1 VSSSPL
7 PAMAIIAWQKVVS
20 AGKSE
25 VHDGIGGVL
34 VLHSCSLVACS
45 AEVGAALYCKV
56 GQQERLVLARPTAAK
71 PHALLRTRVTEAVT
85 LSSEGGDIFV
95 SGVVLPAEGI
105 GTTEAEP
112 PAKRLRVE
120 AAPAA
125 VQGKEAAG
133 VVNSSNAAAASDSAK
148 SKVPDQSVSQPRQ
161 NGKPDGGSSAGANA
175 ACTPKEEQATQVKN
189 FPSKVVGAVN
199 SSTAAAAS
207 DSAKR
212 KVPEQ
217 SVSQPRQDVKV
228 DGGSGS
234 GAKAVSAPNQA
245 QATQSKNVPS
255 KAERKKNGNQAA
267 PVAKRQL
274 PSGLNYEVL
283 KAGSGPQ
290 AQRGKNVQVRYD
302 GRLVKSGSRF
312 DKGIIKF
319 RLGLGEVIRGWDEG
333 VLGMLR
339 GERRRLLVPARLG
352 YGSRGAPPAIPAN
365 ADLVFDVELVAC

>member
-1 VSSSPL
+1 MVIPTTFRL
-7 PAMAIIAWQKVVS
+7 LAMARTAWQKVVS

-25 VHDGIGGVL
+25 IHDGSTGVL
-34 VLHSCSLVACS
+34 VLHSCSLVARG
-45 AEVGAALYCKV
+45 AEANAALYCKI
-56 GQQERLVLARPTAAK
+56 GQQERLALARPTAAK

-85 LSSEGGDIFV
+85 LSSEGGDILV

-112 PAKRLRVE
+112 AAKRHRVE
-120 AAPAA
+120 
-125 VQGKEAAG
+125 EA
-133 VVNSSNAAAASDSAK
+133 
-148 SKVPDQSVSQPRQ
+148 R
-161 NGKPDGGSSAGANA
+161 
-175 ACTPKEEQATQVKN
+175 E
-189 FPSKVVGAVN
+189 VVGHVS
-199 SSTAAAAS
+199 SSTAATAS

-217 SVSQPRQDVKV
+217 SVSQPGQNGKTE
-228 DGGSGS
+228 G
-234 GAKAVSAPNQA
+234 GAKAASTPKQEKEKVHSKVAGSVNSNDAGPASDTAKRKVPEQSASQSRQNGKADGGNEAGAKAASAPKQA
-245 QATQSKNVPS
+245 PATQAKNDPS
-255 KAERKKNGNQAA
+255 KAEGKKDGKPAA

-274 PSGLNYEVL
+274 PSGLKYEVL

-290 AQRGKNVQVRYD
+290 AQRGKNVQVRYE

-352 YGSRGAPPAIPAN
+352 YGSRGAPPAIPPN